1 MEASTKRKTNKTQKK
16 SHHQKQKLT
25 RKRKSVS
32 KDVKTLLELRKM
44 ELTKKRAALI
54 KTEPI
59 DNKTTVITNHH
70 PKVYIAF
77 YGEKG
82 GVGKTTLTSTVGFLL
97 AQKGKRVLMYDCDP
111 QRNLTTWCF
120 GKEINCEYND
130 NVDSFV
136 TNQARDDDEYATL
149 YEQVDVQTKRS
160 GDRVGPPDYRV
171 RPAHAIQIDSNLYLV
186 PGHRE
191 MLTLNEKIGVA
202 EELAGR
208 YLSGMTNYFTAR
220 PFLSVAA
227 TAEKFDVDYILLDL
241 NPSRGILNQ
250 RLIAMCDYLIVP
262 CMADYFGYQVIS
274 NLNDDLTN
282 WKNNLAANSV
292 TANENPI
299 YQFPMDRLNK
309 VKFLGVII
317 NNYHP
322 TGGHYGEIVNGLVQ
336 DKMIAIQRIWFE
348 RINTCANTMPILHG
362 NLVRNSNILAKI
374 RHYWQLNYISSIFF
388 VPVPLL
394 NRDHAWK
401 NVNNQYDLILEDDE
415 RFVRMTSG
423 EIDPTPFQIE
433 TRNKVRKKDIT
444 ITNTTT
450 TNNNNTNRVKKTFLE
465 QVDFFKDVFDK
476 LIEYILDIS
485 ENNF

>member
-1 MEASTKRKTNKTQKK
+1 MKRKANENPKK
-16 SHHQKQKLT
+16 PTK
-25 RKRKSVS
+25 KRQSIAKEEPREESRGI
-32 KDVKTLLELRKM
+32 KTLLELRTM
-44 ELTKKRAALI
+44 ELTKKRSHLANNEPTQRTII
-54 KTEPI
+54 KHK
-59 DNKTTVITNHH
+59 N
-70 PKVYIAF
+70 PKVYIAI

-82 GVGKTTLTSTVGFLL
+82 GVGKTTLTSSIGFLL
-97 AQKGKRVLMYDCDP
+97 AKKGKRVLMYDCDP

-120 GKEINCEYND
+120 GKEITCEYND
-130 NVDSFV
+130 NVDSFINSQV
-136 TNQARDDDEYATL
+136 RAEEEYATL

-160 GDRVGPPDYRV
+160 GERVDYSV

-191 MLTLNEKIGVA
+191 MLTLSEKISVA
-202 EELAGR
+202 EEMTR
-208 YLSGMTNYFTAR
+208 RDLSGMTNYYTAR

-227 TAEKFDVDYILLDL
+227 TAEKFNVDYILLDL

-282 WKNNLAANSV
+282 WKNSLEANSV
-292 TANENPI
+292 TANDNPV

-322 TGGHYGEIVNGLVQ
+322 VGGHYGDIVNGLVQ
-336 DKMIAIQRIWFE
+336 DKMIANQRIWFE

-362 NLVRNSNILAKI
+362 NLDRNSNILAKI

-401 NVNNQYDLILEDDE
+401 NVSNRYHNLMLDDE
-415 RFVRMTSG
+415 RFVKMANG
-423 EIDPTPFQIE
+423 EIEPTQFQIE
-433 TRNKVRKKDIT
+433 TRNRKNADNST
-444 ITNTTT
+444 ASSSND
-450 TNNNNTNRVKKTFLE
+450 NNNNNKVKKTFLE